1 MTNEQKAVKLEEMA
15 ANREADSRG
24 LHDLAEKLGLT
35 ELQKQKTATIA
46 MADADAALLREAAG
60 MMREREACPDGYYLY
75 SKKDEKAGYNDGCIL
90 WWKPNG
96 AGYTTNL
103 HEAGVFTQEYKDKAQ
118 RKELVFVPC
127 HLAWGSSFV
136 ARTAWRRSLKA
147 AAVAWVDEQE
157 GRNV

>member
-46 MADADAALLREAAG
+46 MADADAALLRECAA
-60 MMREREACPDGYYLY
+60 MMRERESVLEHTVGKVHGHDVRVCRCEGHYLPKQPY
-75 SKKDEKAGYNDGCIL
+75 MWAVRWMGNVIGKSGDAEYEPIPSSRDDEFYA
-90 WWKPNG
+90 
-96 AGYTTNL
+96 
-103 HEAGVFTQEYKDKAQ
+103 EYRFDTPATAQ
-118 RKELVFVPC
+118 
-127 HLAWGSSFV
+127 
-136 ARTAWRRSLKA
+136 A

-157 GRNV
+157 GKP

>member
-46 MADADAALLREAAG
+46 MADADAALLRESAG
-60 MMREREACPDGYYLY
+60 MMREQGKVQWVKVAGSAIRQMALYRGWILEVDEGEVLWSWSADYSAKGLYGYQCPTLEA
-75 SKKDEKAGYNDGCIL
+75 
-90 WWKPNG
+90 
-96 AGYTTNL
+96 
-103 HEAGVFTQEYKDKAQ
+103 AQ
-118 RKELVFVPC
+118 
-127 HLAWGSSFV
+127 
-136 ARTAWRRSLKA
+136 A

-157 GRNV
+157 GRDA